1 MDKDEILSEIKE
13 ALYPNLMKEQVLLLS
28 PKLLNELFRDELEQ
42 KFNGDYLLDKRAFNT
57 LDSLNI
63 KTMKDLQETTRL
75 ELLGVYGCGR
85 RTWCRIYG
93 FQSHIEQTWFY
104 VSNSKIEELLPMWS
118 KMIGTMNNY
127 IQRLNDRVLTGI
139 K

>member
-1 MDKDEILSEIKE
+1 MKKEEVLSEIKE

-42 KFNGDYLLDKRAFNT
+42 KFNGAYLLDKRAFNT
-57 LDSLNI
+57 LDSLKI

-75 ELLGVYGCGR
+75 ELLSVYGCGR
-85 RTWCRIYG
+85 STWCRIDG
-93 FQSHIEQTWFY
+93 FESHIENTWFY
-104 VSNSKIEELLPMWS
+104 VSNSKIEELLPMWG

-127 IQRLNDRVLTGI
+127 IERLNNR
-139 K
+139 